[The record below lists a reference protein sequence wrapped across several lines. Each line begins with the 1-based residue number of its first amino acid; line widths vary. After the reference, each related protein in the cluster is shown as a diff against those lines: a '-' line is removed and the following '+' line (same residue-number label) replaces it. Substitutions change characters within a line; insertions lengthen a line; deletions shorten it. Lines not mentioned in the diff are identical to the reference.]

1 MNDSRSLGPSVC
13 AIFCAGVLSN
23 PVAMA
28 AQDSDSW
35 TADWMM
41 LAGIAVIAYAIWR
54 VLRLLDK

>member
-1 MNDSRSLGPSVC
+1 MKDGKSRRPSVC

-23 PVAMA
+23 HRAMA
-28 AQDSDSW
+28 AQGSDTW

-41 LAGIAVIAYAIWR
+41 LGGIVVIAFAIWK